1 VSKIDDNPG
10 PYILVGM
17 CIGFILCAFL
27 FTTVL
32 PALWPMT
39 SYARD
44 AAVKAGK
51 AEYYLDADNNR
62 QWRWK
67 P

>member
-1 VSKIDDNPG
+1 MKDESMPQWAKLVLSWAVGFWVASMLFGHILPWVNPM
-10 PYILVGM
+10 PT
-17 CIGFILCAFL
+17 FAQE
-27 FTTVL
+27 
-32 PALWPMT
+32 
-39 SYARD
+39 